1 MMRKKATRDSDGMV
15 QRIRS
20 VTGKGE
26 LKPEIVGIG
35 VSTGGL
41 KALAQMMPQLPPN
54 LKVPI
59 LIVQH
64 MPPIFTQSLAMSLN
78 SKCPFE
84 VREAID
90 GEPVQPNIAIIAP
103 GGKQMKVVAGVDGK
117 SRIVRITDDPPENSC
132 KPSVD
137 YLFRSIAQ
145 HYVGRSAG
153 VIMTGMGTDGN
164 IGLKLMK
171 RNGSII
177 IAQDEA
183 TCVVYGM
190 PKEAVEN
197 GIADIIAPLDRIA
210 EEICRSIK
218 GLGC

>member
-1 MMRKKATRDSDGMV
+1 
-15 QRIRS
+15 
-20 VTGKGE
+20 
-26 LKPEIVGIG
+26 
-35 VSTGGL
+35 
-41 KALAQMMPQLPPN
+41 
-54 LKVPI
+54 
-59 LIVQH
+59 
-64 MPPIFTQSLAMSLN
+64 MPPIFTRSLAMSLN

-90 GEPVQPNIAIIAP
+90 GEPVLPNIAIIAP

-117 SRIVRITDDPPENSC
+117 SRIIRITDDPPENSC

-190 PKEAVEN
+190 PREAVES
-197 GIADIIAPLDRIA
+197 GIADVIAPLDKIA
-210 EEICRSIK
+210 EEICRSVK